1 MRNWTVRHSLLAVL
15 IVFAVMIIVGGVVG
29 VVALDRSNGN
39 ARFQRQVARQVI
51 LANDG
56 YKDTTRTRSALTR
69 AYAALKENNDKATR
83 DSALKSA
90 QTTIDRAAEETEA
103 FRRADRFDGQ
113 DDALKQQLLNAS
125 DQLATHLKAAFV
137 ALQNDDTGAYV
148 TINDGDIRN
157 AGIAYSAAVEKFQ
170 QLARTLADASA
181 ERGEAEFKW
190 VLGMVIVGVSFALA
204 LIIATH
210 FALRRIV
217 LGPLR
222 QAVDMLDRIAAND
235 LTVEV
240 PEAGKSEVG
249 QLFGAM
255 RRMRL
260 GLWRTVSDVR
270 TNCDAIHT
278 AAREIAAG
286 NLDLS
291 SRTEQQSASLQE
303 TAANMEQLTST
314 VKRNADSA
322 QQASSLASSAA
333 QVATRGGDVVA
344 RAVQTMNAVSESSQ
358 KIADITGMIDSIAFQ
373 TNILALNAAVESARA
388 GEAGRGF
395 AVVASEVRA
404 LAQRSAA
411 AAHEIKTL
419 IGTSVADVKN
429 GNTLVVEAG
438 QTMNEIVTAVS
449 EVAGI
454 MAEITAATA
463 EQSIGIAQIGDAVS
477 QMDQVTQQ
485 NAALV
490 EESAAAA
497 GALEQQAQATASAV
511 AAFRLAA
518 A

>member
-15 IVFAVMIIVGGVVG
+15 IVFAVMIILGGAVG
-29 VVALDRSNGN
+29 VVTLDRSNNN

-103 FRRADRFDGQ
+103 FRHADRFDGQ
-113 DDALKQQLLNAS
+113 DDALKQQLLGAS
-125 DQLATHLKAAFV
+125 DQLASQLKAAFV
-137 ALQNDDTGAYV
+137 ALQNDDTAAYV
-148 TINDGDIRN
+148 TINDRDIRN

-170 QLARTLADASA
+170 KLARTLADASA
-181 ERGEAEFKW
+181 ERGETEFKW
-190 VLGMVIVGVSFALA
+190 VLGMVVVGVSFALV
-204 LIIATH
+204 LIVATH
-210 FALRRIV
+210 FTLRRIV
-217 LGPLR
+217 LRPLR
-222 QAVDMLDRIAAND
+222 QAVDVLDRIAAND
-235 LTVEV
+235 LTVAV
-240 PEAGKSEVG
+240 PEAGSNEIG

-255 RRMRL
+255 RRMRH
-260 GLWRTVSDVR
+260 GLWQTVSDVR

-303 TAANMEQLTST
+303 TAANMDQLTST

-333 QVATRGGDVVA
+333 EVATRGGDVVA
-344 RAVQTMNAVSESSQ
+344 RAVRTMNAVSESSQ

-411 AAHEIKTL
+411 AAQEIKTL

-463 EQSIGIAQIGDAVS
+463 EQSVGIGQIGDAVS

-497 GALEQQAQATASAV
+497 SALEQQAQATASAV